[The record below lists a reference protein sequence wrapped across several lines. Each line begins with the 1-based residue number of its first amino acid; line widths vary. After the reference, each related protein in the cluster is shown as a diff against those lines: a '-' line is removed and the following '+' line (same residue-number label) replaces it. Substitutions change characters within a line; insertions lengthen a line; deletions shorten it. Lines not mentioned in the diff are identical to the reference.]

1 MQISGRTTHPS
12 AALVPA
18 LVAVLLAACSVRIAP
33 ASPSTPAGT
42 GTPPASESAPAVT
55 EAPDPGL
62 LTDFSAEGDG
72 VVLTVE
78 LDRAEVAPG
87 GAVRVHATFQNRRP
101 KAVDYFVNCGTA
113 PRMQVSVEPPFDDPG
128 RDWPGVAG
136 LFKEYAM
143 TQGLGPGGVPAAEGG
158 TTEVRAVPC
167 RQGDDF
173 EQFLPAG
180 AALTADFVWMADIIE
195 GVPAP
200 PGGVE
205 FQVSVGY
212 DRQNEPPEQPGIGL
226 PVAGAPIDPAA
237 WVAAYKELAVNGTI
251 WVGGGGRDL
260 ISGGEALDAA
270 LADAR
275 FANWLATAP
284 RGTWSNANLFLEA
297 GFESTLGFE
306 VGPHWSVE
314 LFVEPRRFA
323 ILYLDPWT
331 GQLLRDNY
339 CAAPCDR

>member
-1 MQISGRTTHPS
+1 MQISRRTAHPS
-12 AALVPA
+12 AVLVPA
-18 LVAVLLAACSVRIAP
+18 LVAVLLAACSVRIPPSSPPPPAETGSPPAP
-33 ASPSTPAGT
+33 A
-42 GTPPASESAPAVT
+42 SAPAVT
-55 EAPDPGL
+55 EAPEPGL
-62 LTDFSAEGDG
+62 PTDFSAEGDG

-87 GAVRVHATFQNRRP
+87 EVVRVHATFQNRRAE
-101 KAVDYFVNCGTA
+101 AVDYFVNCGTA
-113 PRMQVSVEPPFDDPG
+113 PRMQVSVDPPFDDPG

-136 LFKEYAM
+136 MFKEYAM

-158 TTEVRAVPC
+158 TTDVPAMPC
-167 RQGDDF
+167 RQDEDF
-173 EQFLPAG
+173 ERLLPPG
-180 AALTADFVWMADIIE
+180 ASLSADFVWTADIIE

-205 FQVSVGY
+205 FQVTVGY

-226 PVAGAPIDPAA
+226 PAPGAQIDPAA
-237 WVAAYKELAVNGTI
+237 WVVAYEELAVTGTI
-251 WVGGGGRDL
+251 WVGGGGREV
-260 ISGGEALDAA
+260 ISGGEAVDAA

-297 GFESTLGFE
+297 GFDSTLGFE

-314 LFVEPRRFA
+314 LFLEPRRFG
-323 ILYLDPWT
+323 ILYVDPWT
-331 GQLLRDNY
+331 GEVLEENY
-339 CAAPCDR
+339 CPAPCDR